1 MTLVCLGDV
10 MADVLARLPGPL
22 ALGSDTPAAVRI
34 SGGGSAA
41 NTAAWAVAAGGSAL
55 FVGCVGDDPLG
66 RMVRDEL
73 TAERLDLALSVD
85 PGEPTGTCVVLIE
98 PGGERTMIPSIGA
111 NASLRPEHLP
121 ARAFVAGNRLHV
133 SGYALLGPARA
144 AALAA
149 LERARGAG
157 LPVSVGAGSA
167 APLRAVGAEQFLSW
181 VGRDVLLFA
190 NRDEAAALTGR
201 DDPAEAA
208 GLLAERAGRA
218 VVTCGASGALW
229 GEGSGRPQHVPAP
242 AVGVLDSTGAGDAF
256 AAGMLLALAAGSPAP
271 EAVQAGHLLAARA
284 CGVVGGRPGGPV
296 SGGPVSGGR
305 STAAPSA

>member
-1 MTLVCLGDV
+1 MTTGRLVCLGDV
-10 MADVLARLPGPL
+10 MADVLTRLPGPL
-22 ALGSDTPAAVRI
+22 ALGSDTPSAVRI

-73 TAERLDLALSVD
+73 AVPGLDLALSVD
-85 PGEPTGTCVVLIE
+85 PEEPTGTCVVLVE

-111 NASLRPEHLP
+111 NAGLRPNDLP
-121 ARAFVAGNRLHV
+121 ARAFAAGNRLHV
-133 SGYALLGPARA
+133 SGYALMGPARP

-149 LERARGAG
+149 LERARAAG

-167 APLRAVGAEQFLSW
+167 APLRAVGAEQFLGW

-201 DDPAEAA
+201 DEPAEAA
-208 GLLAERAGRA
+208 TLLAERVGRV
-218 VVTCGASGALW
+218 VVTCGAGGALW
-229 GEGSGRPQHVPAP
+229 CDGAVDPRHVPAP
-242 AVGVLDSTGAGDAF
+242 AVAVLDSTGAGDAF
-256 AAGMLLALAAGSPAP
+256 AAGMLLALAAGSAP
-271 EAVQAGHLLAARA
+271 LDAVRAGHLLAARA
-284 CGVVGGRPGGPV
+284 CGVIGGRPL
-296 SGGPVSGGR
+296 SGGR
-305 STAAPSA
+305 STAARSTAP